1 MTRNNK
7 IIISLA
13 KRYENFKKT
22 IQECGSYLLSENDDV
37 IKYNLFEEFSVDV
50 ISFLHYDTLKL
61 FLDEGMID
69 NDILKKSIELRNL
82 FIQLEKNTDLFNVR
96 SVKMCDDWKNL
107 LEKSD
112 EIKKM
117 LYW

>member
-50 ISFLHYDTLKL
+50 ISFCI
-61 FLDEGMID
+61 MIHWSFFGWR
-69 NDILKKSIELRNL
+69 NDR
-82 FIQLEKNTDLFNVR
+82 
-96 SVKMCDDWKNL
+96 
-107 LEKSD
+107 
-112 EIKKM
+112 
-117 LYW
+117 